1 MSDKKYKL
9 DYENKVILGSCYQG
23 KYGQL
28 TINFASGKLEFSK
41 AKSGKWY
48 AFYIPSVADDGK
60 EPTRTGQPEGFADH
74 EVESVESDNGV
85 PF

>member
-28 TINFASGKLEFSK
+28 TINFAGGKLEFSK
-41 AKSGKWY
+41 AKSGRWY
-48 AFYIPSVADDGK
+48 AYYIPSIADEGK
-60 EPTRTGQPEGFADH
+60 AQTRTGQPEEFDDS
-74 EVESVESDNGV
+74 EVESVESDSV

>member
-28 TINFASGKLEFSK
+28 TINFAGGKLEFSK

-48 AFYIPSVADDGK
+48 AFFIPSVADDQAQ
-60 EPTRTGQPEGFADH
+60 TRSGHPAEFADN
-74 EVESVESDNGV
+74 EVESVESDSV